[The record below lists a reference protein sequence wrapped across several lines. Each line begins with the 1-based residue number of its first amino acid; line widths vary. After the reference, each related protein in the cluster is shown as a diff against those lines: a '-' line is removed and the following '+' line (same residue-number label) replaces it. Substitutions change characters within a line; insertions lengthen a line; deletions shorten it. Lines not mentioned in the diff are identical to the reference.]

1 MRLFSLMIVSGGGEP
16 WNSRKFTRPKVPI
29 DDPVYRERLKARLL
43 AGRLPPALECLL
55 WHYAKGKP
63 KDDLQVTGNERG
75 PLEIIIR
82 KPWASREGR
91 SPRSASSGRDYAG
104 GVPPGGRITDPSLS
118 EGVAYGVWEGRLSR
132 SDSARLP
139 AACRVPD
146 YAEFR
151 AGRVPFGPLTINLAL
166 AKSA

>member
-1 MRLFSLMIVSGGGEP
+1 V
-16 WNSRKFTRPKVPI
+16 
-29 DDPVYRERLKARLL
+29 L
-43 AGRLPPALECLL
+43 AHC
-55 WHYAKGKP
+55 AKRKP

-75 PLEIIIR
+75 PHEIIILE
-82 KPWASREGR
+82 PWASREGR

-104 GVPPGGRITDPSLS
+104 SVPPGGRITDPSLS

>member
-1 MRLFSLMIVSGGGEP
+1 MAPPRIPESVARDRATRDGDRGLDGARGVDSEGDPVADGVSEGGVSG
-16 WNSRKFTRPKVPI
+16 
-29 DDPVYRERLKARLL
+29 
-43 AGRLPPALECLL
+43 
-55 WHYAKGKP
+55 
-63 KDDLQVTGNERG
+63 
-75 PLEIIIR
+75 
-82 KPWASREGR
+82 
-91 SPRSASSGRDYAG
+91 
-104 GVPPGGRITDPSLS
+104 
-118 EGVAYGVWEGRLSR
+118 